1 MNGETGGVSLI
12 ADLLPGFRPWT
23 TSGRRSVSSLLLT
36 ALLLLSGSAMAADPA
51 GVEVKR
57 NPDGSRL
64 RLTQQINTAG
74 DRRVFRIDV
83 SPSASAPYTILL
95 QSSQVLSEYPRGGGR
110 LDDMDGDG
118 QLEFVER
125 MFCGAGPNCWYRIHK
140 LNPEQHK
147 AYLFFEGGFSLFRP
161 IAGYLVTS
169 GRSSCCSWTHQIY
182 RAPETPRGIT
192 EQDLL
197 YNVDLKG
204 PIDGSAT
211 PTCWISRPVAED
223 WEQAELPNPKLL
235 TLCEGYGNDVVIN
248 PNKATDKD

>member
-1 MNGETGGVSLI
+1 MCCQASG
-12 ADLLPGFRPWT
+12 
-23 TSGRRSVSSLLLT
+23 SGRLPVPILLLT
-36 ALLLLSGSAMAADPA
+36 ALLLLPGSVLAAEQV
-51 GVEVKR
+51 GVEEKR
-57 NPDGSRL
+57 NPDGARL
-64 RLTQQINTAG
+64 RLTEQIDPTG

-83 SPSASAPYTILL
+83 SPSASAPYTTLL
-95 QSSQVLSEYPRGGGR
+95 ERSQVLSEHPSGRGR

-140 LNPEQHK
+140 LNLQQHK
-147 AYLFFEGGFSLFRP
+147 AYPFFEGGFSLFRP

-204 PIDGSAT
+204 PIDGSAS
-211 PTCWISRPVAED
+211 PTCRISRPWGGG
-223 WEQAELPNPKLL
+223 WEQANLANPELLA
-235 TLCEGYGNDVVIN
+235 LCEGYGKNVVIN
-248 PNKATDKD
+248 PAQESDAR

>member
-1 MNGETGGVSLI
+1 MGMCCQASG
-12 ADLLPGFRPWT
+12 
-23 TSGRRSVSSLLLT
+23 SGRLPVPILLLT
-36 ALLLLSGSAMAADPA
+36 ALLLLSGSALAAEAA
-51 GVEVKR
+51 GAEEKR

-64 RLTQQINTAG
+64 RLTEQIDPTG
-74 DRRVFRIDV
+74 DRRVFRIEV
-83 SPSASAPYTILL
+83 SPAASAPYTTLL
-95 QSSQVLSEYPRGGGR
+95 QRSQVLSEHPSGGGR
-110 LDDMDGDG
+110 LEDMDGDG

-125 MFCGAGPNCWYRIHK
+125 VFCGAGPNCWYRIHK
-140 LNPEQHK
+140 LMPQQHK

-182 RAPETPRGIT
+182 RAPAKPRGIT

-197 YNVDLKG
+197 YSVYLKG

-211 PTCWISRPVAED
+211 PTCRISRPVNEE
-223 WEQAELPNPKLL
+223 WEQANLPNPELS

-248 PNKATDKD
+248 PEQPEGER

>member
-1 MNGETGGVSLI
+1 MCCQASG
-12 ADLLPGFRPWT
+12 
-23 TSGRRSVSSLLLT
+23 SGRLSVPILLLT
-36 ALLLLSGSAMAADPA
+36 ALLLLPGSALAAEQV
-51 GVEVKR
+51 GVEEKR
-57 NPDGSRL
+57 NPDGARL
-64 RLTQQINTAG
+64 RLTEQIDPTG

-83 SPSASAPYTILL
+83 SPSASAPYTTLL
-95 QSSQVLSEYPRGGGR
+95 EHSQVLSEHPSGRGR

-140 LNPEQHK
+140 LNLQQHK
-147 AYLFFEGGFSLFRP
+147 AYPFFEGGFSLFRP

-182 RAPETPRGIT
+182 RAPDKPRGIT

-197 YNVDLKG
+197 YSVDLKG

-211 PTCWISRPVAED
+211 PTCRISRPVGDE
-223 WEQAELPNPKLL
+223 WEQTDLANPELLA
-235 TLCEGYGNDVVIN
+235 LCEGYGNDVVIN
-248 PNKATDKD
+248 PQQAEGEP